1 MNSSKENEK
10 HIINSVI
17 SLIDDVV
24 SYFDKHVDYVNDLN
38 VFPVPDGDTGTN
50 MYRTLKGVQ
59 SRVNEQELFTIG
71 DLSKVISLAALYEGR
86 GNSGVILAQIIRGLF
101 SCLNETIDWQMSNI
115 PVALSTA
122 KDKAYSSVSEPVEGT
137 MLTVIGEISDK
148 LNDFFSETDTN
159 LKDLLTSLSGFAQK
173 SVNDTPNHMQL
184 LKDSGVVDSGGY
196 GIEII
201 VKAIELSCLQPRSLD
216 ASVTVRTPED
226 SGNKIKQALGDHFDH
241 GDEYGF
247 CTQFVL
253 ISETDETVLRNK
265 LENLCTSLVVLSE
278 SPVHRVHLHTNDVDD
293 VMSNAKKI
301 GEIQDLSV
309 EDMEKQ
315 AFGSYSNSTE
325 ALNVDEDLVKMIVL
339 SSGEGNKEMFL
350 ELGAATVFSLSP
362 DSNPSV
368 SELLGLFKQ
377 FESSDVDLILLPNDK
392 NIFSAAS
399 EAAKMTKLNIKII
412 PTQNLG
418 QGLECAAEFDP
429 QMKLEINEKLM
440 LEIISNIEN
449 IFIFPSA
456 RNISIN
462 NTVDVLSGDPIA
474 MKSGSIIDSAKT
486 LDSLL
491 VKILKSEMN
500 LEYERVIILVG
511 KDRIK
516 SQVDDFLS
524 KNVESVVKSNIE
536 TYYGGQDHYDYLV
549 SIIK

>member
-115 PVALSTA
+115 PAALSTA

-315 AFGSYSNSTE
+315 AFGSYSNGTE

-440 LEIISNIEN
+440 LEIIPNIEN

-456 RNISIN
+456 RNMSIN
-462 NTVDVLSGDPIA
+462 NTDDVLSGDPIA

>member
-59 SRVNEQELFTIG
+59 SRVQEQELFTIG

-115 PVALSTA
+115 PAALSTA

-315 AFGSYSNSTE
+315 AFGSYSNGTE

-392 NIFSAAS
+392 NVFSAAS

-440 LEIISNIEN
+440 LEIIPNIEN

-462 NTVDVLSGDPIA
+462 NTDDVLSGDPIA

-500 LEYERVIILVG
+500 LEYERIIILVG

>member
-59 SRVNEQELFTIG
+59 SRVQEQELFTIG

-101 SCLNETIDWQMSNI
+101 GCLNETLDWQMSNI
-115 PVALSTA
+115 PAALSTA

-315 AFGSYSNSTE
+315 AFGSYSNDIE

-440 LEIISNIEN
+440 LEIIPNIEN

-462 NTVDVLSGDPIA
+462 NTDDVLSGDPIA

>member
-59 SRVNEQELFTIG
+59 SRVQEQELFTIG

-115 PVALSTA
+115 PAALSTA

-315 AFGSYSNSTE
+315 AFGSYSNGTE

-440 LEIISNIEN
+440 LEIIPNIEN

-462 NTVDVLSGDPIA
+462 NTDDVLSGDPIA

-500 LEYERVIILVG
+500 LEYERIIILVG

-536 TYYGGQDHYDYLV
+536 TYYGCLLYTSDAADE
-549 SIIK
+549 

>member
-17 SLIDDVV
+17 RLIDDVV

-59 SRVNEQELFTIG
+59 SRVQEQELFTIG

-115 PVALSTA
+115 PAALSTA

-159 LKDLLTSLSGFAQK
+159 LEDLLTSLSGFAQK

-315 AFGSYSNSTE
+315 AFGSYSNGTE

-392 NIFSAAS
+392 NVFSAAS

-440 LEIISNIEN
+440 LEIIPNIEN

-462 NTVDVLSGDPIA
+462 NTDDVLSGDPIA

>member
-115 PVALSTA
+115 PAALSTA

-159 LKDLLTSLSGFAQK
+159 LENLLTSLYDFAQK

-201 VKAIELSCLQPRSLD
+201 VKAIELSCLQPSFLD

-315 AFGSYSNSTE
+315 AFGSYSNGTE

-440 LEIISNIEN
+440 LEIIPNIEN

>member
-101 SCLNETIDWQMSNI
+101 SCLNETLDWQVSNI
-115 PVALSTA
+115 PAALSTA

-184 LKDSGVVDSGGY
+184 LKDSGGVDSGGY

-253 ISETDETVLRNK
+253 VSEIDETVLRNK

-278 SPVHRVHLHTNDVDD
+278 PPVHRVHLHTNDVDD

-315 AFGSYSNSTE
+315 AFGSYSNGTE

-440 LEIISNIEN
+440 LEIIPNIEN

>member
-115 PVALSTA
+115 PAALSTA

-159 LKDLLTSLSGFAQK
+159 LEDLLTSLSGFAQK

-226 SGNKIKQALGDHFDH
+226 
-241 GDEYGF
+241 
-247 CTQFVL
+247 
-253 ISETDETVLRNK
+253 
-265 LENLCTSLVVLSE
+265 
-278 SPVHRVHLHTNDVDD
+278 
-293 VMSNAKKI
+293 
-301 GEIQDLSV
+301 
-309 EDMEKQ
+309 
-315 AFGSYSNSTE
+315 
-325 ALNVDEDLVKMIVL
+325 
-339 SSGEGNKEMFL
+339 
-350 ELGAATVFSLSP
+350 
-362 DSNPSV
+362 
-368 SELLGLFKQ
+368 
-377 FESSDVDLILLPNDK
+377 
-392 NIFSAAS
+392 
-399 EAAKMTKLNIKII
+399 
-412 PTQNLG
+412 
-418 QGLECAAEFDP
+418 
-429 QMKLEINEKLM
+429 
-440 LEIISNIEN
+440 
-449 IFIFPSA
+449 
-456 RNISIN
+456 
-462 NTVDVLSGDPIA
+462 
-474 MKSGSIIDSAKT
+474 
-486 LDSLL
+486 
-491 VKILKSEMN
+491 
-500 LEYERVIILVG
+500 
-511 KDRIK
+511 
-516 SQVDDFLS
+516 
-524 KNVESVVKSNIE
+524 
-536 TYYGGQDHYDYLV
+536 
-549 SIIK
+549 

>member
-17 SLIDDVV
+17 RLIDDVV

-59 SRVNEQELFTIG
+59 SRVQEQELFTIG

-101 SCLNETIDWQMSNI
+101 GCLNETLDWQMSNI
-115 PVALSTA
+115 PAALSTA

-315 AFGSYSNSTE
+315 AFGSHSNGTE
-325 ALNVDEDLVKMIVL
+325 AQNVDEDLVKIIVL
-339 SSGEGNKEMFL
+339 SSGEGNNEIFL

-392 NIFSAAS
+392 NVFSAAS
-399 EAAKMTKLNIKII
+399 EAAKMTKINIKII

-440 LEIISNIEN
+440 LEIIPNIEN

-462 NTVDVLSGDPIA
+462 NTDDVLSGDPIA

-500 LEYERVIILVG
+500 LEYERIIILVG

-549 SIIK
+549 SFIK

>member
-10 HIINSVI
+10 HIINSI
-17 SLIDDVV
+17 IRLIDDVV

-59 SRVNEQELFTIG
+59 SRIQEQEIFTIG

-101 SCLNETIDWQMSNI
+101 SCLNETLDWQMSNI
-115 PVALSTA
+115 PAALSTA

-159 LKDLLTSLSGFAQK
+159 LEDLLTSLYDFAQK

-253 ISETDETVLRNK
+253 ISEIDETVLRNK

-278 SPVHRVHLHTNDVDD
+278 PPVHRVHLHTNDVDD

-377 FESSDVDLILLPNDK
+377 FENSDVDLILLPNDK

-412 PTQNLG
+412 PTQNIG

-456 RNISIN
+456 RNMSIN
-462 NTVDVLSGDPIA
+462 NTDDVLSGDPIA
-474 MKSGSIIDSAKT
+474 MKSGAIIDSAKT

-500 LEYERVIILVG
+500 LEYERVIILIG

-524 KNVESVVKSNIE
+524 KNFESVVKSNIE

>member
-101 SCLNETIDWQMSNI
+101 SCLNETLDWQMSNI
-115 PVALSTA
+115 PAALSTA

-315 AFGSYSNSTE
+315 AFGSYSNGTE

-440 LEIISNIEN
+440 LEIISNIKN

-456 RNISIN
+456 RNMSIN
-462 NTVDVLSGDPIA
+462 NTDDVLSGDPIA
-474 MKSGSIIDSAKT
+474 MKSGAIIDSAKT

>member
-59 SRVNEQELFTIG
+59 SRVQEQELFTIG

-115 PVALSTA
+115 PAALSTA

-315 AFGSYSNSTE
+315 AFGSYSNGTE

-392 NIFSAAS
+392 NVFSAAS

-440 LEIISNIEN
+440 LEIIPNIEN

-462 NTVDVLSGDPIA
+462 NTDDVLSGDPIA

>member
-17 SLIDDVV
+17 RLIDDVV

-115 PVALSTA
+115 PAALSTA

-201 VKAIELSCLQPRSLD
+201 VKAIELSCLQPRYLD

-315 AFGSYSNSTE
+315 AFGSYSNGTE

-339 SSGEGNKEMFL
+339 SSGEGNREMFL

-412 PTQNLG
+412 PTQNIG

-440 LEIISNIEN
+440 LEIIPNIEN

>member
-17 SLIDDVV
+17 RLIDDVV

-101 SCLNETIDWQMSNI
+101 GCLNETLDWQMSNI
-115 PVALSTA
+115 PAALSTA

-159 LKDLLTSLSGFAQK
+159 LEDLLTSLSGFAQK

-315 AFGSYSNSTE
+315 AFGSYSNDIE

-392 NIFSAAS
+392 NVFSAAS

-440 LEIISNIEN
+440 LEIIPNIEN

-462 NTVDVLSGDPIA
+462 NTDDVLSGDPIA

-500 LEYERVIILVG
+500 LEYERIIILVG

>member
-17 SLIDDVV
+17 RLIDDVV
-24 SYFDKHVDYVNDLN
+24 FYFDKHVDYVNDLN

-59 SRVNEQELFTIG
+59 SRIQEQEIFTIE

-101 SCLNETIDWQMSNI
+101 GCLNETLDWQMSNI

-137 MLTVIGEISDK
+137 MLTVIGEISDN
-148 LNDFFSETDTN
+148 LNYFFSETDTT
-159 LKDLLTSLSGFAQK
+159 LEDLLTSLSDFAQK

-184 LKDSGVVDSGGY
+184 LQDSGVVDSGGY

-201 VKAIELSCLQPRSLD
+201 VKAIELSCLQPRFLD
-216 ASVTVRTPED
+216 SSVTVRTPED

-278 SPVHRVHLHTNDVDD
+278 SPVHRVHLHTNDVDN
-293 VMSNAKKI
+293 VLSNAKKI

-315 AFGSYSNSTE
+315 AFGSYSNGTE
-325 ALNVDEDLVKMIVL
+325 TQNVDEDLVKMIVL

-368 SELLGLFKQ
+368 SELLRLFKQ
-377 FESSDVDLILLPNDK
+377 FESSNVDLILLPNDK

-440 LEIISNIEN
+440 LEILPNIEN

-456 RNISIN
+456 RNLSIN
-462 NTVDVLSGDPIA
+462 NNDDVLSGDPIA
-474 MKSGSIIDSAKT
+474 MKSGVIIDSAKT

>member
-115 PVALSTA
+115 PAALSTA

-315 AFGSYSNSTE
+315 AFGSYSNGTE

-412 PTQNLG
+412 PTQNIG

-440 LEIISNIEN
+440 LEIIPNIEN

>member
-86 GNSGVILAQIIRGLF
+86 GNTGVILAQIIRGLF

-115 PVALSTA
+115 PAALSTA

-159 LKDLLTSLSGFAQK
+159 LEDLLTSLSGFAQK

-315 AFGSYSNSTE
+315 AFGSYSNDIE

-392 NIFSAAS
+392 NVFSAAS

-440 LEIISNIEN
+440 LEIIPNIEN

-462 NTVDVLSGDPIA
+462 NTVVVLSGDPIA

>member
-17 SLIDDVV
+17 RLIDDVV

-59 SRVNEQELFTIG
+59 SRVQEQELFTIG

-115 PVALSTA
+115 PAALSTA

-159 LKDLLTSLSGFAQK
+159 LEDLLTSLSGFAQK

-315 AFGSYSNSTE
+315 AFGSYSNDIE

-392 NIFSAAS
+392 NVFSAAS

-440 LEIISNIEN
+440 LEIIPNIEN

-462 NTVDVLSGDPIA
+462 NTDDVLSGDPIA

-500 LEYERVIILVG
+500 LEYERIIILVG

>member
-17 SLIDDVV
+17 RLIDDVV

-101 SCLNETIDWQMSNI
+101 GCLNETLDWQMSNI
-115 PVALSTA
+115 PAALSTA

-159 LKDLLTSLSGFAQK
+159 LEDLLTSLSGFAQK

-315 AFGSYSNSTE
+315 AFGSYSNDIE

-392 NIFSAAS
+392 NVFSAAS

-440 LEIISNIEN
+440 LEIIPNIEN

>member
-59 SRVNEQELFTIG
+59 SRVQEQELFTIG

-115 PVALSTA
+115 PAALSTA

-159 LKDLLTSLSGFAQK
+159 LEDLLTSLSGFAQK

-278 SPVHRVHLHTNDVDD
+278 SPVHRVHLHTNNVDD

-315 AFGSYSNSTE
+315 AFGSYSNGTE

-440 LEIISNIEN
+440 LEIIPNIEN

>member
-59 SRVNEQELFTIG
+59 SRIQEQEIFTIG

-101 SCLNETIDWQMSNI
+101 SCLNETLDWQVSNI
-115 PVALSTA
+115 PAALSTA

-159 LKDLLTSLSGFAQK
+159 LENLLTSLYDFAQK

-216 ASVTVRTPED
+216 ASLTVRTPED

-315 AFGSYSNSTE
+315 AFGSYSNGTE

-456 RNISIN
+456 RNMSIN
-462 NTVDVLSGDPIA
+462 NTDDVLSGDPIA
-474 MKSGSIIDSAKT
+474 MKSGAIIDSAKT

>member
-1 MNSSKENEK
+1 MNKK
-10 HIINSVI
+10 KIININGFMLHRAIVAGI
-17 SLIDDVV
+17 RKVV
-24 SYFDKHVDYVNDLN
+24 AHQDYLNKIN

-59 SRVNEQELFTIG
+59 SRIQEQEIFTIG

-101 SCLNETIDWQMSNI
+101 SCLNETLDWQVSNI
-115 PVALSTA
+115 PAALSTA

-159 LKDLLTSLSGFAQK
+159 LENLLTSLYDFAQK

-253 ISETDETVLRNK
+253 ISEIDETVLRNK

-278 SPVHRVHLHTNDVDD
+278 PPVHRVHLHTNDVDD
-293 VMSNAKKI
+293 VMSNARKI

-412 PTQNLG
+412 PTQNIG

-456 RNISIN
+456 RNMSIN
-462 NTVDVLSGDPIA
+462 NTDDVLSGDPIA
-474 MKSGSIIDSAKT
+474 MKSGAIIDSAKT

-500 LEYERVIILVG
+500 LEYERVIILIG

>member
-115 PVALSTA
+115 PAALSTA

-315 AFGSYSNSTE
+315 AFGSYSNGTE

-440 LEIISNIEN
+440 LEIIPNIEN

-524 KNVESVVKSNIE
+524 KKC
-536 TYYGGQDHYDYLV
+536 
-549 SIIK
+549 

>member
-59 SRVNEQELFTIG
+59 SRIQEQEIFTIG

-101 SCLNETIDWQMSNI
+101 SCLNETLDWQVSNI
-115 PVALSTA
+115 PAALSTA

-278 SPVHRVHLHTNDVDD
+278 PPVHRVHLHTNDVDD

-315 AFGSYSNSTE
+315 AFGSYSNGTE

-440 LEIISNIEN
+440 LEIIPNIEN

>member
-17 SLIDDVV
+17 RLIDDVV

-59 SRVNEQELFTIG
+59 SRIQEQEIFTIG

-101 SCLNETIDWQMSNI
+101 SCLNETLDWQVSNI
-115 PVALSTA
+115 PAALSTA

-159 LKDLLTSLSGFAQK
+159 LENLLTSLYDFAQK

-253 ISETDETVLRNK
+253 ISEIDETVLRNK

-278 SPVHRVHLHTNDVDD
+278 PPVHRVHLHTNDVDD
-293 VMSNAKKI
+293 VMSNARKI
-301 GEIQDLSV
+301 GEVQDLSV

-412 PTQNLG
+412 PTQNIG

-456 RNISIN
+456 RNMSIN
-462 NTVDVLSGDPIA
+462 NTDDVLSGDPIA
-474 MKSGSIIDSAKT
+474 MKSGAIIDSAKT

-491 VKILKSEMN
+491 LKILKSEMN
-500 LEYERVIILVG
+500 LEYERVIILIG

>member
-17 SLIDDVV
+17 RLIDDVV

-115 PVALSTA
+115 PAALSTA

-315 AFGSYSNSTE
+315 AFGSYSNGTE

-440 LEIISNIEN
+440 LEIIPNIEN

>member
-1 MNSSKENEK
+1 MNSTKENEK

-17 SLIDDVV
+17 RLIDDVV

-101 SCLNETIDWQMSNI
+101 GCLNETLDWQMSNI
-115 PVALSTA
+115 PAALSTA

-315 AFGSYSNSTE
+315 AFGSYSNDIE

-392 NIFSAAS
+392 NVFSAAS

-440 LEIISNIEN
+440 LEIIPNIEN

-462 NTVDVLSGDPIA
+462 KTDDVLSGDPIA

-500 LEYERVIILVG
+500 LEYERIIILVG

>member
-101 SCLNETIDWQMSNI
+101 GCLNETLDWQMSNI
-115 PVALSTA
+115 PAALSTA

-315 AFGSYSNSTE
+315 AFGSYSNDIE

-440 LEIISNIEN
+440 LEIIPNIEN

-462 NTVDVLSGDPIA
+462 NTDDVLSGDPIA

-500 LEYERVIILVG
+500 LEYERIIILVG

>member
-17 SLIDDVV
+17 RLIDDVV
-24 SYFDKHVDYVNDLN
+24 FYFDKHVDYVNDLN

-59 SRVNEQELFTIG
+59 SRIQEQEIFTIE

-101 SCLNETIDWQMSNI
+101 GCLNETLDWQMSNI

-137 MLTVIGEISDK
+137 MLTVIGEISDN
-148 LNDFFSETDTN
+148 LNYFFSETDTT
-159 LKDLLTSLSGFAQK
+159 LEDLLTSLSDFAQK

-184 LKDSGVVDSGGY
+184 LQDSGVVDSGGY

-201 VKAIELSCLQPRSLD
+201 VKAIELSCLQPRFLD
-216 ASVTVRTPED
+216 SSVTVRTPED

-278 SPVHRVHLHTNDVDD
+278 SPVHRVHLHTNDVDN
-293 VMSNAKKI
+293 VLSNAKKI

-315 AFGSYSNSTE
+315 AFGSYSNGIETQ
-325 ALNVDEDLVKMIVL
+325 NVDEDLVKMIVL

-368 SELLGLFKQ
+368 SELLRLFKQ
-377 FESSDVDLILLPNDK
+377 FESSNVDLILLPNDK

-440 LEIISNIEN
+440 LEILPNIEN

-456 RNISIN
+456 RNLSIN
-462 NTVDVLSGDPIA
+462 NNDDVLSGDPIA
-474 MKSGSIIDSAKT
+474 MKSGVIIDSAKT

-491 VKILKSEMN
+491 IKILKSEMN

>member
-17 SLIDDVV
+17 RLIDDVV

-59 SRVNEQELFTIG
+59 SRIQEQEIFTIG

-101 SCLNETIDWQMSNI
+101 SCLNETLDWQVSNI
-115 PVALSTA
+115 PAALSTA

-148 LNDFFSETDTN
+148 LNDFFSETDSN
-159 LKDLLTSLSGFAQK
+159 LENLLTSLYDFAQK

-253 ISETDETVLRNK
+253 ISEIDETVLRNK

-278 SPVHRVHLHTNDVDD
+278 PPVHRVHLHTNDVDD

-412 PTQNLG
+412 PTQNIG

-456 RNISIN
+456 RNMSIN
-462 NTVDVLSGDPIA
+462 NTDDVLSGDPIA
-474 MKSGSIIDSAKT
+474 MKSGAMIDSAKT

-491 VKILKSEMN
+491 IKILKSEMN

-524 KNVESVVKSNIE
+524 KNVEAVVKSNIE

>member
-1 MNSSKENEK
+1 M
-10 HIINSVI
+10 
-17 SLIDDVV
+17 
-24 SYFDKHVDYVNDLN
+24 
-38 VFPVPDGDTGTN
+38 
-50 MYRTLKGVQ
+50 KGVQ
-59 SRVNEQELFTIG
+59 SRVQEQELFTIG

-101 SCLNETIDWQMSNI
+101 GCLNETLDWQMSNI
-115 PVALSTA
+115 PAALSTA

-159 LKDLLTSLSGFAQK
+159 LEDLLTSLSGFAQK

-315 AFGSYSNSTE
+315 AFGSYSNGTE

-440 LEIISNIEN
+440 LEIIPNIEN

-462 NTVDVLSGDPIA
+462 NTDDVLSGDPIA

-500 LEYERVIILVG
+500 LEYERIIILVG

>member
-17 SLIDDVV
+17 RLIDDVV

-59 SRVNEQELFTIG
+59 SRVQEQELFTIG

-101 SCLNETIDWQMSNI
+101 GCLNETLDWQMSNI
-115 PVALSTA
+115 PAALSTA

-159 LKDLLTSLSGFAQK
+159 LEDLLTSLSGFAQK

-315 AFGSYSNSTE
+315 AFGSYSNDIE

-392 NIFSAAS
+392 NVFSAAS

-440 LEIISNIEN
+440 LEIIPNIEN

-462 NTVDVLSGDPIA
+462 NTDDVLSGDPIA

-500 LEYERVIILVG
+500 LEYERIIILVG

>member
-17 SLIDDVV
+17 RLIDDVV

-59 SRVNEQELFTIG
+59 SRIQEQEIFTIG

-101 SCLNETIDWQMSNI
+101 SCLNETLDWQVSNI
-115 PVALSTA
+115 PAALSTA

-159 LKDLLTSLSGFAQK
+159 LENLLTSLYDFAQK

-253 ISETDETVLRNK
+253 ISEIDETVLRNK

-278 SPVHRVHLHTNDVDD
+278 PPVHRVHLHTNDVDD
-293 VMSNAKKI
+293 VMSNARKI
-301 GEIQDLSV
+301 GEVQDLSV

-377 FESSDVDLILLPNDK
+377 FDNSDVDLILLPNDK

-412 PTQNLG
+412 PTQNIG

-456 RNISIN
+456 RNMSIN
-462 NTVDVLSGDPIA
+462 NTDDVLSGDPIA
-474 MKSGSIIDSAKT
+474 MKSGAIIDSAKT

-500 LEYERVIILVG
+500 LEYERVIILIG

>member
-101 SCLNETIDWQMSNI
+101 GCLNETIDWQMSNI
-115 PVALSTA
+115 PAALSTA

-278 SPVHRVHLHTNDVDD
+278 SPVHRVHLHTNDVDN

-315 AFGSYSNSTE
+315 AFGSYSNGTE
-325 ALNVDEDLVKMIVL
+325 VLNVDEDLVKMIVL

-399 EAAKMTKLNIKII
+399 EAANMTKLNIKII

-440 LEIISNIEN
+440 LEIIPNIEN

>member
-101 SCLNETIDWQMSNI
+101 GCLNETLDWQMSNI
-115 PVALSTA
+115 PAALSTA

-159 LKDLLTSLSGFAQK
+159 LEDLLTSLSGFAQK

-278 SPVHRVHLHTNDVDD
+278 SPVHRVHLHTNNVDD

-315 AFGSYSNSTE
+315 AFGSYSNDIE

-392 NIFSAAS
+392 NVFSAAS

-440 LEIISNIEN
+440 LEIIPNIEN

-500 LEYERVIILVG
+500 LEYERIIILVG

>member
-115 PVALSTA
+115 PAALSTA

-412 PTQNLG
+412 PTQNIG

-440 LEIISNIEN
+440 LEIIPNIEN

>member
-115 PVALSTA
+115 PAALSTA

-315 AFGSYSNSTE
+315 AFGSYSNGTE

-440 LEIISNIEN
+440 LEIIPNIEN

-456 RNISIN
+456 RNTSIN

>member
-115 PVALSTA
+115 PAALSTA

-315 AFGSYSNSTE
+315 AFGSYSNGTE

-440 LEIISNIEN
+440 LEIIPNIEN